1 MKRLLPLLF
10 LSLAACST
18 PDSNDINQNLLPL
31 PENAS
36 SFQCDSGNRIIV
48 TYPSTETAEILY
60 KQDEISMQIA
70 PSASGAR
77 YAGEELVWWTKGQE
91 GTLFKADT
99 GNEAGMALEHC
110 TAVLK

>member
-18 PDSNDINQNLLPL
+18 TTSNDINQNLLPL

-36 SFQCDSGNRIIV
+36 SYQCNSGNRIIV

-60 KQDEISMQIA
+60 KQDKIAMQIS

-77 YAGEELVWWTKGQE
+77 YVGEELVWWTKGQE
-91 GTLFKADT
+91 GALFKADV
-99 GNEAGMALEHC
+99 GNEAGIVLEYC